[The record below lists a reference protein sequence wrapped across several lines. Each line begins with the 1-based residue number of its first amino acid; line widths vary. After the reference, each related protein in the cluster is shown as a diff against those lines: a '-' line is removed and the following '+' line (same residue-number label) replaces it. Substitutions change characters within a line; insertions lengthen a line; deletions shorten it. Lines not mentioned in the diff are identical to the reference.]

1 MNQNYPNPFNP
12 TTNISF
18 SIPKAS
24 MVELRIFN
32 ISGQEVEVLIA
43 SHLNPGSYTVTW
55 DASKMA
61 SGVYIYQLRYH
72 QNSISKKMLLLK

>member
-1 MNQNYPNPFNP
+1 
-12 TTNISF
+12 
-18 SIPKAS
+18 

-61 SGVYIYQLRYH
+61 SGVYISIKISSKFYIKENVTVEIEFTP
-72 QNSISKKMLLLK
+72 NSHSCSYLVSVKNSYI